1 MLSERLCLDAEENL
15 PAEEETPSQGARLQ
29 NPDENEGGPQRSQE
43 ADVQGQAQALRLNLA
58 SPDSGGAAARSRW
71 TDSMRRANRL
81 RKSSDFALAR
91 RRGRSWA
98 DHRLVLVARPND
110 SDATRFGFSVSKR
123 IGNAVKRNKMKR
135 RLKSA
140 AIQTP
145 VQSGLDMVVI
155 ARQGAREADYYELR
169 RSLRRL
175 LRRAG
180 ALARREDATD
190 PQEPRKRGAA

>member
-1 MLSERLCLDAEENL
+1 
-15 PAEEETPSQGARLQ
+15 
-29 NPDENEGGPQRSQE
+29 
-43 ADVQGQAQALRLNLA
+43 
-58 SPDSGGAAARSRW
+58 
-71 TDSMRRANRL
+71 MRRANRL

-98 DHRLVLVARPND
+98 DHRLALVARAND

-123 IGNAVKRNKMKR
+123 IGNAVKRNKVKR

-140 AIQTP
+140 AIATP
-145 VQSGLDMVVI
+145 VESGLDLVVI

-175 LRRAG
+175 LKRAG
-180 ALARREDATD
+180 ALAQREDASD
-190 PQEPRKRGAA
+190 QQKPRKRGAA

>member
-1 MLSERLCLDAEENL
+1 
-15 PAEEETPSQGARLQ
+15 
-29 NPDENEGGPQRSQE
+29 
-43 ADVQGQAQALRLNLA
+43 
-58 SPDSGGAAARSRW
+58 
-71 TDSMRRANRL
+71 
-81 RKSSDFALAR
+81 
-91 RRGRSWA
+91 
-98 DHRLVLVARPND
+98 
-110 SDATRFGFSVSKR
+110 
-123 IGNAVKRNKMKR
+123 MKR

-180 ALARREDATD
+180 ALARKEDATD